1 MKHLLT
7 ICLLAAISLTATAQ
21 DHQTFKG
28 VPIDGKSSALA
39 NQLKQKGFQQIGK
52 SDTLIGTFAGYNDCE
67 VTLLTSAQTDN
78 VYGVKVKIPMCQEQN
93 LLMYAE
99 YKKLQAALTEKYG
112 APLNPQVERTQSTK
126 EDDFITAFYK
136 LIANVKETLDFPY
149 GCVFDT
155 GRGNVLLN
163 GAWIASDCGGGFLI
177 MTYIDNVNNNLHQQ
191 NIYDDL

>member
-21 DHQTFKG
+21 NHQTFKG
-28 VPIDGKSSALA
+28 VPIDGKSSALV

-67 VTLLTSAQTDN
+67 VTILSSAQTDN
-78 VYGVKVKIPMCQEQN
+78 VYGVRVQIPMCQP
-93 LLMYAE
+93 LGIYAE

-126 EDDFITAFYK
+126 EDDFITALYK
-136 LIANVKETLDFPY
+136 LIADVKETLDFPY
-149 GCVFDT
+149 SCAFDT
-155 GRGNVLLN
+155 GKGSVLLN
-163 GAWIASDCGGGFLI
+163 GAWIASDCGGGFIFL
-177 MTYIDNVNNNLHQQ
+177 TYIDNANNNLRQQ
-191 NIYDDL
+191 SIYEDL

>member
-1 MKHLLT
+1 MKRLLT
-7 ICLLAAISLTATAQ
+7 ICLMAAISIAATAQ
-21 DHQTFKG
+21 NHQTFKG
-28 VPIDGKSSALA
+28 VPIDGKTSHFIK
-39 NQLKQKGFQQIGK
+39 QLKQKGFQQIGK

-67 VTLLTSAQTDN
+67 VTILSSAQTDN

-93 LLMYAE
+93 LMMYAE

-112 APLNPQVERTQSTK
+112 APLNPQEERTQSTK
-126 EDDFITAFYK
+126 QDDFITTFYK

-163 GAWIASDCGGGFLI
+163 GAWFASDCGGGFLI
-177 MTYIDNVNNNLHQQ
+177 MTYIDNANNNLRQQ